1 MVIPPGFH
9 DDAFGASS
17 IGGETILSGLR
28 WLLAA
33 WLLWGLGGVASAAPV
48 LLHVGHPL
56 CWAVTPSGAPAPGDS
71 AYRCSGEPEN
81 YQRGTL
87 WLSGNI
93 DRIAPEG
100 APATLLIHQ
109 TRFDRLRVSFGY
121 ADGAVHPSGEV
132 RRGDYGAY
140 WRIGGQLAFD
150 APARPAPLDRVT
162 LAFDHLTSVNLVR
175 ARLLSAAE
183 AERESSFA
191 SALIGGALTLLLLGA
206 LYSLCLAG
214 AIRRQFVAWHG
225 GWGLCVLVWGL
236 IWSQLALLVAP
247 GIAGTTAAETCT
259 LLATLAI
266 ACATACAVTTLPAGL
281 LPRWSRRLVLML
293 GWSVAALG
301 VPAAL
306 VRGPALDPIGSVLGV
321 LTIADLVAVAVSI
334 GVAWRRGS
342 PEARDFALAWAIPM
356 ATLAIACA
364 TACAVTTLPA
374 GLLPRWSRRLV
385 LALGWSVAALGVPAA
400 LVTGPALDPIGSV
413 LGALTIADLVA
424 VAVSIGV
431 AWWRGSPEA
440 RDFALAWAVPMATL
454 AITQFVDIDGD
465 LFGGGSQ
472 IAVLGA
478 SALQT
483 AWLSIAISIRL
494 AHLRSERD
502 AARAAQTALD
512 ELARRDSL
520 TGLLNRRGFIE
531 AASAALAGGGPF
543 GLLLIDVDYFKQVN
557 DRHGHDVGDAVLCRL
572 ADRLR
577 QWEGE
582 ICFAGRLG
590 GEEFVLGVSGLAPR
604 PLLQFAE
611 RVREGFAACRYDAL
625 LGPGAVVTVSI
636 GVAHSSLS
644 ARFEGLYKMA
654 DEALYEAKRGGR
666 DRVVS
671 HTADLGRP
679 ASVTQPI

>member
-1 MVIPPGFH
+1 M
-9 DDAFGASS
+9 
-17 IGGETILSGLR
+17 R

-33 WLLWGLGGVASAAPV
+33 LLLWGLGGVAGAAPV
-48 LLHVGHPL
+48 LLRVGHPL
-56 CWAVTPSGAPAPGDS
+56 CWAVTPTGAPAPALS

-93 DRIAPEG
+93 DRVAPRG

-109 TRFDRLRVSFGY
+109 TRFDRLRVSFAY
-121 ADGAVHPSGEV
+121 ADGAVHPAGGV
-132 RRGDYGAY
+132 RSGDYGGY

-150 APARPAPLDRVT
+150 APVRGAPLDRVT
-162 LAFDHLTSVNLVR
+162 LAFDRLTSVHLVR
-175 ARLLSAAE
+175 ARLLSSGE

-236 IWSQLALLVAP
+236 IWSQLALLAAP
-247 GIAGTTAAETCT
+247 GIAGTAAAETCT

-281 LPRWSRRLVLML
+281 LPRWSRRLVLAL

-356 ATLAIACA
+356 ATLAI
-364 TACAVTTLPA
+364 
-374 GLLPRWSRRLV
+374 
-385 LALGWSVAALGVPAA
+385 
-400 LVTGPALDPIGSV
+400 
-413 LGALTIADLVA
+413 
-424 VAVSIGV
+424 
-431 AWWRGSPEA
+431 
-440 RDFALAWAVPMATL
+440 
-454 AITQFVDIDGD
+454 TQFVDIDGD

-502 AARAAQTALD
+502 AARAAQTVLD

-531 AASAALAGGGPF
+531 AANGALAAGGSF

-590 GEEFVLGVSGLAPR
+590 GEEFVLGVSGLAPH
-604 PLLQFAE
+604 PLLQFAD

-625 LGPGAVVTVSI
+625 LGSDAVVTVSI
-636 GVAHSSLS
+636 GVSDRS
-644 ARFEGLYKMA
+644 AGPRFETLYKAA
-654 DEALYEAKRGGR
+654 DEALYEAKRAGR
-666 DRVVS
+666 DRVMCRLSGVVQ
-671 HTADLGRP
+671 A
-679 ASVTQPI
+679 ASAAHP